1 MKHFKKTFI
10 TFTLVLVLA
19 VVTGMTTVASAIDI
33 DEKETIS
40 VTDKAS
46 VFSNK
51 FYSGINISSKEWTTI
66 ATSTS
71 GFNCNVYVKCM
82 NTTFDGLRVVGTNIR
97 MLGRNG
103 NVLWSEN
110 EAVAGQGSRV
120 FECGSDVYTIQA
132 SPRAGS
138 GVIYCR
144 QD

>member
-1 MKHFKKTFI
+1 MKQFSKTF
-10 TFTLVLVLA
+10 TALSLAFALVMS
-19 VVTGMTTVASAIDI
+19 MTTVVSAADI
-33 DEKETIS
+33 DEKETMS

-46 VFSNK
+46 VYSNK
-51 FYSGINISSKEWTTI
+51 FYSGINISSNQWTTI

-82 NTTFDGLRVVGTNIR
+82 NTTLDGLRVVGTNIR

-103 NVLWSEN
+103 NVIWSEN

-120 FECGSDVYTIQA
+120 FWCGSDIYTIQA
-132 SPRAGS
+132 SPRAGL